1 MMIDKVL
8 KTLQEAGGVIKE
20 QAVGLSSGA
29 KEKTYAI
36 IEDWLQI
43 FPRLETYGLKVESFA
58 LGVALSPS
66 VEVDLKGKHED
77 FTAEKMALINAEA
90 EKGDAAFK
98 MVISTIKTT
107 YNLHKRISN
116 ELPDPLIVKIK
127 IKLSPEVKVFIG
139 EPLIQ

>member
-1 MMIDKVL
+1 MIDKVL
-8 KTLQEAGGVIKE
+8 RTLQEAGGTIRE
-20 QAVGLSSGA
+20 QAAGFSSGA

-43 FPRLETYGLKVESFA
+43 FPKLEAYGLKVESFA
-58 LGVALSPS
+58 LGVAISPS

-77 FTAEKMALINAEA
+77 FTAEKLAVISEDT
-90 EKGDAAFK
+90 EKGDAALK
-98 MVISTIKTT
+98 MVLSTIKTT
-107 YNLHKRISN
+107 YSLHKRISN
-116 ELPDPLIVKIK
+116 ELPDPLIVKIS

>member
-1 MMIDKVL
+1 MIDKVL
-8 KTLQEAGGVIKE
+8 KTLQEAGGTIRE
-20 QAVGLSSGA
+20 QAAGLSSGA

-43 FPRLETYGLKVESFA
+43 FPRLEAYGLKVESFA
-58 LGVALSPS
+58 LGVAISPS
-66 VEVDLKGKHED
+66 LEVDLRGKHED
-77 FTAEKMALINAEA
+77 FSAEKVAVMGEEA
-90 EKGDAAFK
+90 EGDTALR

-107 YNLHKRISN
+107 YSLHQRISN
-116 ELPDPLIVKIK
+116 ELPDPLIVKIR

>member
-1 MMIDKVL
+1 MIDKVL
-8 KTLQEAGGVIKE
+8 KTLQEAGGTIRE
-20 QAVGLSSGA
+20 QAAGLSSGA

-43 FPRLETYGLKVESFA
+43 FPRLEAYGLKVESFA

-66 VEVDLKGKHED
+66 LEVDLKGKHED
-77 FTAEKMALINAEA
+77 FSAEQLAIISE
-90 EKGDAAFK
+90 ETDKGDAALR
-98 MVISTIKTT
+98 MVVSTIKTT
-107 YNLHKRISN
+107 YNLHQRISN
-116 ELPDPLIVKIK
+116 ELPNPLIVKIK